1 MPEIINYCTFKNMFD
16 YLAAH
21 GYVGV
26 RDQLHVLVDQHPISN
41 PILLKNSV
49 YPCHGFSSL
58 GKHLGIKVVFA
69 VWTQMPGDSLLWY
82 TVVKGGEGGGGAGV
96 VVQVVHQQDGEQRG

>member
-1 MPEIINYCTFKNMFD
+1 MFD

-41 PILLKNSV
+41 PILLKHSV

-58 GKHLGIKVVFA
+58 GKLRGSKVVFA

-82 TVVKGGEGGGGAGV
+82 TVVVKGGEGGGGAGV